1 MKNKNIF
8 ATVAAIATIF
18 GACFTANAEV
28 LPLPKTTG
36 GMPLMKA
43 MKERCSQRDI
53 NPASVVTKQ
62 ELSDMLW
69 AAWGVTHDGKR
80 TIATAMNRQELEI
93 YVVTATEI
101 SLYDAEAN
109 TLTTIAEGD
118 FREQVALQDFAV
130 TAPVNIV
137 FVGDNTKQ
145 KGIEH
150 QCYAAGAASQN
161 VYLYCAQAGLKTVLR
176 YGCDR
181 DAMKKTMKLDENKNI
196 LYVQTVGR

>member
-1 MKNKNIF
+1 MKNSNLF
-8 ATVAAIATIF
+8 VAFVSLATII
-18 GACFTANAEV
+18 GMSLTANAEV
-28 LPLPKTTG
+28 LPQPKTTG

-43 MKERCSQRDI
+43 MKERRSQRDI

-101 SLYDAEAN
+101 SIYNAEAN
-109 TLTTIAEGD
+109 TLTIVAEGD

-137 FVGDNTKQ
+137 IVGDSNKQ

-150 QCYAAGAASQN
+150 QYYAAGAASQN
-161 VYLYCAQAGLKTVLR
+161 VYLYCAQAGLKTVVR
-176 YGCDR
+176 AGCDR
-181 DAMKKTMKLDENKNI
+181 DSMKKTMKLDDSKNI